1 VERLSLDERRQRLIE
16 NACASCG
23 GSDDGGGSAGDMPNA
38 GDSTGIANDDSSLLK
53 ALASVRKKR
62 KPKKME
68 EAARPRPTAKMLMK
82 AAQLESEKTGK
93 LSHDIAEMKDMQ
105 WQIRMDQLEIKGR
118 LDKDPDNC

>member
-82 AAQLESEKTGK
+82 AAQLESKAGEEKDREK
-93 LSHDIAEMKDMQ
+93 KFPLYDRIRKIKMKAVD
-105 WQIRMDQLEIKGR
+105 D
-118 LDKDPDNC
+118 

>member
-1 VERLSLDERRQRLIE
+1 MDKLSLQERRERLLE

-23 GSDDGGGSAGDMPNA
+23 GSDDGGGSEASMPNA
-38 GDSTGIANDDSSLLK
+38 GDSNGISNDDSSLLK

-82 AAQLESEKTGK
+82 AAQLEAKAGEEKDREK
-93 LSHDIAEMKDMQ
+93 KFPLYDRIRKIKMKAVD
-105 WQIRMDQLEIKGR
+105 D
-118 LDKDPDNC
+118 